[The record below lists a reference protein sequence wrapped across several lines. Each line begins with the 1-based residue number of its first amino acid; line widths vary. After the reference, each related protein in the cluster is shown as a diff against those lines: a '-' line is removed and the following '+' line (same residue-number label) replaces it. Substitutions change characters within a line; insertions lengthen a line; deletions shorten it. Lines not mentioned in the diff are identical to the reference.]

1 MAALQPQFLAPLKDL
16 LQQRFVPHLPPLLG
30 QGGREDL
37 PKKQISRAFSAFVLQ
52 QKFDLDVVTAA
63 KAVVDD
69 YEDHGIDAIYYHEA
83 DQTLYL
89 VQSKMKEDAQFQL
102 GEAQAFIEGVK
113 LLLNK
118 QFHRF
123 NQNVR
128 NLQADIETAL
138 DECESIQ
145 LLVAYTGN
153 GITIQAQNYLQPAI
167 QELIDEGE
175 EQIEPGYQEF
185 TATDVEQ
192 ALRSEHAVDT
202 VNERVAVYKFRVQEQ
217 PRKVVFGI
225 AKLTDLIA
233 LHTTH
238 DRKLYEKNIRYFIGA
253 GRRGVNKA
261 IKDTL
266 LHEPENFIY
275 LNNGITLVGNAV
287 KPKGNIRG
295 HTGSKHVAVDGLS
308 VVNGAQTIASAAQF
322 MRENPAADISQA
334 QVMVT
339 IINTGNDAFHKQ
351 VTKARNLQNPVD
363 LANFAALDDT
373 QERLRQEMK
382 MFGVEYL
389 YRPQQSAAAGIRSI
403 TIDTLA
409 KALACMQADVR
420 VPYQLKVE
428 PSKFTNQESAEYQA
442 IFSTD
447 LQGAVAI
454 NAVNCYLA
462 IQGLCTAAERSN
474 PSPEKLVY
482 RHFTYCITT
491 LVMAQFKDAIIA
503 PEITKQAEFE
513 GLISHAFD
521 ELRQQFFDSFTTLA
535 LGSVPHAYFKRLGD
549 TARLMQS
556 VWISHLNL
564 AENQAVIAKQERLQA
579 NDPHNQ
585 NLFSYL
591 AEQAQRQQ
599 RQTAQSANR
608 QVQQA

>member
-1 MAALQPQFLAPLKDL
+1 MAALQPQFLAPLKEL

-30 QGGREDL
+30 QGGQEDK

-52 QKFDLDVVTAA
+52 QKFDLDVVTAT

-69 YEDHGIDAIYYHEA
+69 YEDHGLDAIYYHEA

-89 VQSKMKEDAQFQL
+89 VQSKMKVDAQFTL
-102 GEAQAFIEGVK
+102 GEAQAFIEGIK

-118 QFHRF
+118 QFNRF
-123 NQNVR
+123 NQNVQ
-128 NLQADIETAL
+128 NLQAQIETAL
-138 DECESIQ
+138 DECEHIQ
-145 LLVAYTGN
+145 LLIAYTGS
-153 GITIQAQNYLQPAI
+153 GITMQAQNYLQPAI

-233 LHTTH
+233 LHTTY
-238 DRKLYEKNIRYFIGA
+238 DRKLYEKNIRYFIGS

-275 LNNGITLVGNAV
+275 LNNGITLDGNAV

-322 MRENPAADISQA
+322 MRENLDADISQA

-403 TIDTLA
+403 TIETLA

-420 VPYQLKVE
+420 VPYQLKAE
-428 PSKFTNQESAEYQA
+428 PSRFINQESVEYQA
-442 IFSTD
+442 IFNPD
-447 LQGAVAI
+447 LQGVMVI
-454 NAVNCYLA
+454 NAVNIYLA
-462 IQGLCTAAERSN
+462 IQALCTAAERSS

-491 LVMAQFKDAIIA
+491 LLMAQFKNTITAV
-503 PEITKQAEFE
+503 EITEQEAFE
-513 GLISHAFD
+513 RLISRAFD
-521 ELRQQFFDSFTTLA
+521 ELRQKFSDSFRTLVF
-535 LGSVPHAYFKRLGD
+535 GSAPHAYFKRLSD
-549 TARLMQS
+549 TARLMQT
-556 VWISHLNL
+556 VWVSHLNL
-564 AENQAVIAKQERLQA
+564 VENPAVIAKQRLQP
-579 NDPHNQ
+579 NDPYNR

-591 AEQAQRQQ
+591 AKQAQR
-599 RQTAQSANR
+599 RQEQNAQAANR

>member
-1 MAALQPQFLAPLKDL
+1 MAALQPQFLAPLKEL

-30 QGGREDL
+30 QDGQEDK

-52 QKFDLDVVTAA
+52 QKFDLDVVTAT

-69 YEDHGIDAIYYHEA
+69 CEDHGLDAIYYHEA

-89 VQSKMKEDAQFQL
+89 VQSKMKVDAQFTL
-102 GEAQAFIEGVK
+102 GEAQAFIEGIK

-118 QFHRF
+118 QFNRF
-123 NQNVR
+123 NQNVQ
-128 NLQADIETAL
+128 NLQAQIETAL
-138 DECESIQ
+138 DECEHIQ
-145 LLVAYTGN
+145 LLIAYTGS
-153 GITIQAQNYLQPAI
+153 GITMQAQNYLQPAI

-238 DRKLYEKNIRYFIGA
+238 DRKLYEKNIRYFIGS

-275 LNNGITLVGNAV
+275 LNNGITLDGNAV

-295 HTGSKHVAVDGLS
+295 HTGSKHIAVDGLS

-322 MRENPAADISQA
+322 MRENLDADISQA
-334 QVMVT
+334 QVMET

-403 TIDTLA
+403 TIETLA

-420 VPYQLKVE
+420 VPYQLKAE
-428 PSKFTNQESAEYQA
+428 PSRFINQESVEYQA
-442 IFSTD
+442 IFNPD
-447 LQGAVAI
+447 LQGVMAI
-454 NAVNCYLA
+454 NAVNIYLA
-462 IQGLCTAAERSN
+462 IQALCTAAERSS

-491 LVMAQFKDAIIA
+491 LLMAQFKNTITAV
-503 PEITKQAEFE
+503 EITEQEAFE
-513 GLISHAFD
+513 RLISRAFD
-521 ELRQQFFDSFTTLA
+521 ELRQKFSDSFRTLVF
-535 LGSVPHAYFKRLGD
+535 GSAPHAYFKRLSD
-549 TARLMQS
+549 TARLMQT
-556 VWISHLNL
+556 VWVSHLNL
-564 AENQAVIAKQERLQA
+564 AENPAVIAKQRLQP
-579 NDPHNQ
+579 NDPYNR

-591 AEQAQRQQ
+591 AKQAQR
-599 RQTAQSANR
+599 RQEQNAQAANR

>member
-1 MAALQPQFLAPLKDL
+1 MAALQPQFLAPLKEL

-30 QGGREDL
+30 QGGQEDK

-52 QKFDLDVVTAA
+52 QKFDLDVVTAT

-69 YEDHGIDAIYYHEA
+69 YEDHGLDAIYYHEA

-89 VQSKMKEDAQFQL
+89 VQSKMKVDAQFTL
-102 GEAQAFIEGVK
+102 GEAQAFIEGIK

-118 QFHRF
+118 QFNRF
-123 NQNVR
+123 NQNVQ
-128 NLQADIETAL
+128 NLQAQIETAL
-138 DECESIQ
+138 DECEHIQ
-145 LLVAYTGN
+145 LLIAYTGS
-153 GITIQAQNYLQPAI
+153 GITMQAQNYLQPAI

-175 EQIEPGYQEF
+175 EQIEPGYQGF

-238 DRKLYEKNIRYFIGA
+238 DRKLYEKNIRYFIGS

-275 LNNGITLVGNAV
+275 LNNGITLDGNAV

-295 HTGSKHVAVDGLS
+295 HTGSKHIAVDGLS

-322 MRENPAADISQA
+322 MRENLDVDISQA

-403 TIDTLA
+403 TIETLA

-420 VPYQLKVE
+420 VPYQLKAE
-428 PSKFTNQESAEYQA
+428 PSRFINQESVEYQA
-442 IFSTD
+442 IFNPD
-447 LQGAVAI
+447 LQGVMAI
-454 NAVNCYLA
+454 NAVNIYLA
-462 IQGLCTAAERSN
+462 IQALCTAAERSS

-491 LVMAQFKDAIIA
+491 LLMAQFKNTITAV
-503 PEITKQAEFE
+503 EITEQEAFE
-513 GLISHAFD
+513 RLISRAFD
-521 ELRQQFFDSFTTLA
+521 ELRQKFSDSFRTLVF
-535 LGSVPHAYFKRLGD
+535 GSAPHAYFKRLSD
-549 TARLMQS
+549 TARLMQT
-556 VWISHLNL
+556 VWVSHLNL
-564 AENQAVIAKQERLQA
+564 VENPAVIAKQRLQP
-579 NDPHNQ
+579 NDPYNR

-591 AEQAQRQQ
+591 AKQAQR
-599 RQTAQSANR
+599 RQEQNAQAANR

>member
-1 MAALQPQFLAPLKDL
+1 MAALQPQFLAPLKEL

-30 QGGREDL
+30 QGGQEDK

-52 QKFDLDVVTAA
+52 QKFDLDVVTAT

-69 YEDHGIDAIYYHEA
+69 YEDHGLDAIYYHEA

-89 VQSKMKEDAQFQL
+89 VQSKMKVDAQFTL
-102 GEAQAFIEGVK
+102 GEAQAFIEGIK

-118 QFHRF
+118 QFNRF
-123 NQNVR
+123 NQNVQ
-128 NLQADIETAL
+128 NLQAQIETAL
-138 DECESIQ
+138 DECEHIQ
-145 LLVAYTGN
+145 LLIAYTGS
-153 GITIQAQNYLQPAI
+153 GITMQAQNYLQPAI

-202 VNERVAVYKFRVQEQ
+202 VNERVAIYKFRVQEQ

-233 LHTTH
+233 LHTTY
-238 DRKLYEKNIRYFIGA
+238 DRKLYEKNIRYFIGS

-275 LNNGITLVGNAV
+275 LNNGITLDGNAV

-322 MRENPAADISQA
+322 MRENLDADISQA

-403 TIDTLA
+403 TIETLA

-420 VPYQLKVE
+420 VPYQLKAE
-428 PSKFTNQESAEYQA
+428 PSRFINQESVEYQA
-442 IFSTD
+442 IFNPD
-447 LQGAVAI
+447 LQGVMVI
-454 NAVNCYLA
+454 NAVNIYLA
-462 IQGLCTAAERSN
+462 IQALCTAAERSS

-491 LVMAQFKDAIIA
+491 LLMAQFKNTITAV
-503 PEITKQAEFE
+503 EITEQEAFE
-513 GLISHAFD
+513 RLISRAFD
-521 ELRQQFFDSFTTLA
+521 ELRQKFSDSFRTLA
-535 LGSVPHAYFKRLGD
+535 FGSAPHAYFKRLSD
-549 TARLMQS
+549 TARLMQT
-556 VWISHLNL
+556 VWVSHLNL
-564 AENQAVIAKQERLQA
+564 AENPAVIAKQRLQP
-579 NDPHNQ
+579 NDPYNR

-591 AEQAQRQQ
+591 AKQAQR
-599 RQTAQSANR
+599 RQEQNAQAANR

>member
-1 MAALQPQFLAPLKDL
+1 MAALQPQFLAPLKEL

-30 QGGREDL
+30 QDGQEDK

-52 QKFDLDVVTAA
+52 QKFDLDVVTAT

-69 YEDHGIDAIYYHEA
+69 YEDHGLDAIYYHEA

-89 VQSKMKEDAQFQL
+89 VQSKMKVDAQFTL
-102 GEAQAFIEGVK
+102 GEAQAFIEGIK

-118 QFHRF
+118 QFNRF
-123 NQNVR
+123 NQNVQ
-128 NLQADIETAL
+128 NLQAQIETAL
-138 DECESIQ
+138 DECEHIQ
-145 LLVAYTGN
+145 LLIAYTGS
-153 GITIQAQNYLQPAI
+153 GITMQAQNYLQPAI

-238 DRKLYEKNIRYFIGA
+238 DRKLYEKNIRYFIGS

-275 LNNGITLVGNAV
+275 LNNGITLDGNAV

-295 HTGSKHVAVDGLS
+295 HTGSKHIAVDGLS

-322 MRENPAADISQA
+322 MRENLDADISQA

-403 TIDTLA
+403 TIETLA

-420 VPYQLKVE
+420 VPYQLKAE
-428 PSKFTNQESAEYQA
+428 PSRFINQESVEYQA
-442 IFSTD
+442 IFNPD
-447 LQGAVAI
+447 LQGVMAI
-454 NAVNCYLA
+454 NAVNIYLA
-462 IQGLCTAAERSN
+462 IQALCTAAERSS

-491 LVMAQFKDAIIA
+491 LLMAQFKNTITAV
-503 PEITKQAEFE
+503 EITEQEAFE
-513 GLISHAFD
+513 RLISRAFD
-521 ELRQQFFDSFTTLA
+521 ELRQKFSDSFRTLVF
-535 LGSVPHAYFKRLGD
+535 GSAPHAYFKRLSD
-549 TARLMQS
+549 TARLMQT
-556 VWISHLNL
+556 VWVSHLNL
-564 AENQAVIAKQERLQA
+564 AENPAVIAKQRLQP
-579 NDPHNQ
+579 NDPYNR

-591 AEQAQRQQ
+591 AKQAQR
-599 RQTAQSANR
+599 RQEQNAQAANR

>member
-1 MAALQPQFLAPLKDL
+1 M
-16 LQQRFVPHLPPLLG
+16 PHLPPLLG
-30 QGGREDL
+30 QGGQEDK

-52 QKFDLDVVTAA
+52 QKFDLDVVTAT

-69 YEDHGIDAIYYHEA
+69 YEDHGLDAIYYHEA

-89 VQSKMKEDAQFQL
+89 VQSKMKVDAQFTL
-102 GEAQAFIEGVK
+102 GEAQAFIEGIK

-118 QFHRF
+118 QFNRF
-123 NQNVR
+123 NQNVQ
-128 NLQADIETAL
+128 NLQAQIETAL
-138 DECESIQ
+138 DECEHIQ
-145 LLVAYTGN
+145 LLIAYTGS
-153 GITIQAQNYLQPAI
+153 GITMQAQNYLQPAI

-202 VNERVAVYKFRVQEQ
+202 VNERVAIYKFRVQEQ

-233 LHTTH
+233 LHTTY
-238 DRKLYEKNIRYFIGA
+238 DRKLYEKNIRYFIGS

-275 LNNGITLVGNAV
+275 LNNGITLDGNAV

-322 MRENPAADISQA
+322 MRENLDADISQA

-403 TIDTLA
+403 TIETLA

-420 VPYQLKVE
+420 VPYQLKAE
-428 PSKFTNQESAEYQA
+428 PSRFINQESVEYQA
-442 IFSTD
+442 IFNPD
-447 LQGAVAI
+447 LQGVMVI
-454 NAVNCYLA
+454 NAVNIYLA
-462 IQGLCTAAERSN
+462 IQALCTAAERSS

-491 LVMAQFKDAIIA
+491 LLMAQFKNTITAV
-503 PEITKQAEFE
+503 EITEQEAFE
-513 GLISHAFD
+513 RLISRAFD
-521 ELRQQFFDSFTTLA
+521 ELRQKFSDSFRTLA
-535 LGSVPHAYFKRLGD
+535 FGSAPHAYFKRLSD
-549 TARLMQS
+549 TARLMQT
-556 VWISHLNL
+556 VWVSHLNL
-564 AENQAVIAKQERLQA
+564 AENPAVIAKQRLQP
-579 NDPHNQ
+579 NDPYNR

-591 AEQAQRQQ
+591 AKQAQR
-599 RQTAQSANR
+599 RQEQNAQAANR

>member
-1 MAALQPQFLAPLKDL
+1 MAALQPQFLAPLKEL
-16 LQQRFVPHLPPLLG
+16 LQQRFVPQLPPLLG
-30 QGGREDL
+30 QGGQEDK

-52 QKFDLDVVTAA
+52 QKFDLDVVTAT

-69 YEDHGIDAIYYHEA
+69 YEDHGLDAIYYHEA

-89 VQSKMKEDAQFQL
+89 VQSKMKVDAQFTL
-102 GEAQAFIEGVK
+102 GEAQAFIEGIK

-118 QFHRF
+118 QFNRF
-123 NQNVR
+123 NQNVQ
-128 NLQADIETAL
+128 NLQAQIETAL
-138 DECESIQ
+138 DECEHIQ
-145 LLVAYTGN
+145 LLIAYTGS
-153 GITIQAQNYLQPAI
+153 GITMQAQNYLQPAI

-202 VNERVAVYKFRVQEQ
+202 VNERVAIYKFRVQEQ

-233 LHTTH
+233 LHTTY
-238 DRKLYEKNIRYFIGA
+238 DRKLYEKNIRYFIGS

-275 LNNGITLVGNAV
+275 LNNGITLDGNAV

-322 MRENPAADISQA
+322 MRENLDADISQA

-403 TIDTLA
+403 TIETLA

-420 VPYQLKVE
+420 VPYQLKAE
-428 PSKFTNQESAEYQA
+428 PSRFINQESVEYQA
-442 IFSTD
+442 IFNPD
-447 LQGAVAI
+447 LQGVMVI
-454 NAVNCYLA
+454 NAVNIYLA
-462 IQGLCTAAERSN
+462 IQALCTAAERSS

-491 LVMAQFKDAIIA
+491 LLMAQFKNTITAV
-503 PEITKQAEFE
+503 EITEQEAFE
-513 GLISHAFD
+513 RLISRAFD
-521 ELRQQFFDSFTTLA
+521 ELRQKFSDSFRTLA
-535 LGSVPHAYFKRLGD
+535 FGSAPHAYFKRLSD
-549 TARLMQS
+549 TARLMQT
-556 VWISHLNL
+556 VWVSHLNL
-564 AENQAVIAKQERLQA
+564 AENPAVIAKQRLQP
-579 NDPHNQ
+579 NDPYNR

-591 AEQAQRQQ
+591 AKQAQR
-599 RQTAQSANR
+599 RQEQNAQAANR

>member
-1 MAALQPQFLAPLKDL
+1 MAALQPQFLAPLKEL

-30 QGGREDL
+30 QGGQEDK

-52 QKFDLDVVTAA
+52 QKFDLDVVTAT

-69 YEDHGIDAIYYHEA
+69 YEDHGLDAIYYHEA

-89 VQSKMKEDAQFQL
+89 VQSKMKVDAQFTL
-102 GEAQAFIEGVK
+102 GEAQAFIEGIK

-118 QFHRF
+118 QFNRF
-123 NQNVR
+123 NQNVQ
-128 NLQADIETAL
+128 NLQAQIETAL
-138 DECESIQ
+138 DECEHIQ
-145 LLVAYTGN
+145 LLIAYTGS
-153 GITIQAQNYLQPAI
+153 GITMQAQNYLQPAI

-202 VNERVAVYKFRVQEQ
+202 VNERVAIYKFRVQEQ

-233 LHTTH
+233 LHTTY
-238 DRKLYEKNIRYFIGA
+238 DRKLYEKNIRYFIGS

-275 LNNGITLVGNAV
+275 LNNGITLDGNAV
-287 KPKGNIRG
+287 KAKGNIRG

-322 MRENPAADISQA
+322 MRENLDADISQA

-403 TIDTLA
+403 TIETLA

-420 VPYQLKVE
+420 VPYQLKAE
-428 PSKFTNQESAEYQA
+428 PSRFINQESVEYQA
-442 IFSTD
+442 IFNPD
-447 LQGAVAI
+447 LQGVMVI
-454 NAVNCYLA
+454 NAVNIYLA
-462 IQGLCTAAERSN
+462 IQALCTAAERSS

-491 LVMAQFKDAIIA
+491 LLMAQFKNTITAV
-503 PEITKQAEFE
+503 EITEQEAFE
-513 GLISHAFD
+513 RLISRAFD
-521 ELRQQFFDSFTTLA
+521 ELRQKFSDSFRTLA
-535 LGSVPHAYFKRLGD
+535 FGSAPHAYFKRLSD
-549 TARLMQS
+549 TARLMQT
-556 VWISHLNL
+556 VWVSHLNL
-564 AENQAVIAKQERLQA
+564 AENPAVIAKQRLQP
-579 NDPHNQ
+579 NDPYNR

-591 AEQAQRQQ
+591 AKQAQR
-599 RQTAQSANR
+599 RQEQNAQAANR

>member
-1 MAALQPQFLAPLKDL
+1 MAALQPQFLAPLKEL
-16 LQQRFVPHLPPLLG
+16 LQQRFVPDLPPLLG
-30 QGGREDL
+30 QGGQEDK

-52 QKFDLDVVTAA
+52 QKFDLDVVTAT

-69 YEDHGIDAIYYHEA
+69 YEDHGLDAIYYHEA

-89 VQSKMKEDAQFQL
+89 VQSKMKVDAQFTL
-102 GEAQAFIEGVK
+102 GEAQAFIEGIK

-118 QFHRF
+118 QFNRF
-123 NQNVR
+123 NQNVQ
-128 NLQADIETAL
+128 NLQAQIETAL
-138 DECESIQ
+138 DECEHIQ
-145 LLVAYTGN
+145 LLIAYTGS
-153 GITIQAQNYLQPAI
+153 GITMQAQNYLQPAI

-238 DRKLYEKNIRYFIGA
+238 DRKLYEKNIRYFIGS

-275 LNNGITLVGNAV
+275 LNNGITLDGNAV

-295 HTGSKHVAVDGLS
+295 HTGSKHIAVDGLS

-322 MRENPAADISQA
+322 MRENLDADISQA

-403 TIDTLA
+403 TIETLA

-420 VPYQLKVE
+420 VPYQLKAE
-428 PSKFTNQESAEYQA
+428 PSRFINQESVEYQA
-442 IFSTD
+442 IFNPD
-447 LQGAVAI
+447 LQGVMAI
-454 NAVNCYLA
+454 NAVNIYLA
-462 IQGLCTAAERSN
+462 IQALCTAAERSS

-491 LVMAQFKDAIIA
+491 LLMAQFKNTITAV
-503 PEITKQAEFE
+503 EITEQEAFE
-513 GLISHAFD
+513 RLISRAFD
-521 ELRQQFFDSFTTLA
+521 ELRQKFSDSFRTLVF
-535 LGSVPHAYFKRLGD
+535 GSAPHAYFKRLSD
-549 TARLMQS
+549 TARLMQT
-556 VWISHLNL
+556 VWVSHLNL
-564 AENQAVIAKQERLQA
+564 VENPAVIAKQRLQP
-579 NDPHNQ
+579 NDPYNR

-591 AEQAQRQQ
+591 AKQAQR
-599 RQTAQSANR
+599 RQEQNAQAANR

>member
-1 MAALQPQFLAPLKDL
+1 MAALQPQFLAPLKEL

-30 QGGREDL
+30 QDGQEDK

-52 QKFDLDVVTAA
+52 QKFDLDVVTAT

-69 YEDHGIDAIYYHEA
+69 YEDHGLDAIYYHEA

-89 VQSKMKEDAQFQL
+89 VQSKMKVDAQFTL
-102 GEAQAFIEGVK
+102 GEAEAFIEGIK

-118 QFHRF
+118 QFNRF
-123 NQNVR
+123 NQNVQ
-128 NLQADIETAL
+128 NLQAQIETAL
-138 DECESIQ
+138 DECEHIQ
-145 LLVAYTGN
+145 LLIAYTGS
-153 GITIQAQNYLQPAI
+153 GITMQAQNYLQPAI

-238 DRKLYEKNIRYFIGA
+238 DRKLYEKNIRYFIGS

-275 LNNGITLVGNAV
+275 LNNGITLDGNAV

-295 HTGSKHVAVDGLS
+295 HTGSKHIAVDGLS

-322 MRENPAADISQA
+322 MRENLDADISQA
-334 QVMVT
+334 QVMET

-403 TIDTLA
+403 TIETLA

-420 VPYQLKVE
+420 VPYQLKAE
-428 PSKFTNQESAEYQA
+428 PSRFINQESVEYQA
-442 IFSTD
+442 IFNPD
-447 LQGAVAI
+447 LQGVMAI
-454 NAVNCYLA
+454 NAVNIYLA
-462 IQGLCTAAERSN
+462 IQALCTAAERSS

-491 LVMAQFKDAIIA
+491 LLMAQFKNTITAV
-503 PEITKQAEFE
+503 EITEQEAFE
-513 GLISHAFD
+513 RLISRAFD
-521 ELRQQFFDSFTTLA
+521 ELRQKFSDSFRTLVF
-535 LGSVPHAYFKRLGD
+535 GSAPHAYFKRLSD
-549 TARLMQS
+549 TARLMQT
-556 VWISHLNL
+556 VWVSHLNL
-564 AENQAVIAKQERLQA
+564 AENPAVIAKQRLQP
-579 NDPHNQ
+579 NDPYNR

-591 AEQAQRQQ
+591 AKQAQR
-599 RQTAQSANR
+599 RQEQNAQAANR

>member
-1 MAALQPQFLAPLKDL
+1 MAALQQQFLAPLKDL
-16 LQQRFVPHLPPLLG
+16 LQKRFVPHLPALLG
-30 QGGREDL
+30 QGGREDK
-37 PKKQISRAFSAFVLQ
+37 PKKQIARAFSAFVLQ

-69 YEDHGIDAIYYHEA
+69 YEDHGIDAIYYHES

-102 GEAQAFIEGVK
+102 GEAQAFVDGVK

-118 QFHRF
+118 QFQRF
-123 NQNVR
+123 NQNVQ
-128 NLQADIETAL
+128 NLQSEIETAL
-138 DECESIQ
+138 DECEHIQ

-153 GITIQAQNYLQPAI
+153 GITIQAQNFLQPAI
-167 QELIDEGE
+167 QALIDEGE
-175 EQIEPGYQEF
+175 EQIVPDYQEY
-185 TATDVEQ
+185 TSVEVEQ
-192 ALRSEHAVDT
+192 ALCSEYAVDA
-202 VNERVAVYKFRVQEQ
+202 VNERVAVYKFRVQDQ

-225 AKLTDLIA
+225 AKLTDLIT

-253 GRRGVNKA
+253 GKRGVNKA

-275 LNNGITLVGNAV
+275 LNNGITLVGNSV
-287 KPKGNIRG
+287 KVKSNNRSGAKNIDVR
-295 HTGSKHVAVDGLS
+295 GLS

-322 MRENPAADISQA
+322 MSANSEADISQA
-334 QVMVT
+334 KVMIT

-373 QERLRQEMK
+373 QERLRQEMNI
-382 MFGVEYL
+382 FGVEYL

-403 TIDTLA
+403 SIEVLA

-420 VPYQLKVE
+420 VPYQLKAE
-428 PSKFTNQESAEYQA
+428 PGKFTNQESAEYQA

-462 IQGLCTAAERSN
+462 IQSLCTAAERSN

-491 LVMAQFKDAIIA
+491 LLMAQFKGIVTA
-503 PEITKQAEFE
+503 PEITEKDVFE
-513 GLISHAFD
+513 GLISRAFD
-521 ELRQQFFDSFTTLA
+521 ELRQRFFDSFTTLA
-535 LGSVPHAYFKRLGD
+535 LGSVPHAYFKRLSD
-549 TARLMQS
+549 TARLMQT
-556 VWISHLNL
+556 VWINHLDL
-564 AENQAVIAKQERLQA
+564 VETPAVVAKQERLQA
-579 NDPHNQ
+579 NDPNNQ

-591 AEQAQRQQ
+591 ADQAQRQQ
-599 RQTAQSANR
+599 KQADQAVGR
-608 QVQQA
+608 QVQPA

>member
-1 MAALQPQFLAPLKDL
+1 MAALQPQFLAPLKEL

-30 QGGREDL
+30 QGGQEDK

-52 QKFDLDVVTAA
+52 QKFDLDVVTAT

-69 YEDHGIDAIYYHEA
+69 YEDHGLDAIYYHEA

-89 VQSKMKEDAQFQL
+89 VQSKMKVDAQFTL
-102 GEAQAFIEGVK
+102 GEAQAFIEGIK

-118 QFHRF
+118 QFNRF
-123 NQNVR
+123 NQNVQ
-128 NLQADIETAL
+128 NLQAQIETAL
-138 DECESIQ
+138 DECEHIQ
-145 LLVAYTGN
+145 LLIAYTGS
-153 GITIQAQNYLQPAI
+153 GITMQAQNYLQPAI

-238 DRKLYEKNIRYFIGA
+238 DRKLYEKNIRYFIGS

-275 LNNGITLVGNAV
+275 LNNGITLDGNAV

-295 HTGSKHVAVDGLS
+295 HTGSKHIAVDGLS

-322 MRENPAADISQA
+322 MRENLDADISQA

-403 TIDTLA
+403 TIETLA
-409 KALACMQADVR
+409 TALACMQADVR
-420 VPYQLKVE
+420 VPYQLKAE
-428 PSKFTNQESAEYQA
+428 PSRFINQESVEYQA
-442 IFSTD
+442 IFNPD
-447 LQGAVAI
+447 LQGVMAI
-454 NAVNCYLA
+454 NAVNIYLA
-462 IQGLCTAAERSN
+462 IQALCTAAERSS

-491 LVMAQFKDAIIA
+491 LLMAQFKNTITAV
-503 PEITKQAEFE
+503 EITEQEAFE
-513 GLISHAFD
+513 RLISRAFD
-521 ELRQQFFDSFTTLA
+521 ELRQKFSDSFRTLVF
-535 LGSVPHAYFKRLGD
+535 GSAPHAYFKRLSD
-549 TARLMQS
+549 TARLMQT
-556 VWISHLNL
+556 VWVSHLNL
-564 AENQAVIAKQERLQA
+564 VENPAVIAKQRLQP
-579 NDPHNQ
+579 NDPYNR

-591 AEQAQRQQ
+591 AKQAQR
-599 RQTAQSANR
+599 RQEQNAQAANR

>member
-1 MAALQPQFLAPLKDL
+1 MAALHPQFFGPLRDL

-30 QGGREDL
+30 QGGREDK

-63 KAVVDD
+63 NAVVDD
-69 YEDHGIDAIYYHEA
+69 YEDHGIDAIYYHEV

-118 QFHRF
+118 QFQRF
-123 NQNVR
+123 NQNVQ
-128 NLQADIETAL
+128 NLQVDIETAL

-275 LNNGITLVGNAV
+275 LNNGITLVGNTV
-287 KPKGNIRG
+287 KVKSNNRSGAKNIDVR
-295 HTGSKHVAVDGLS
+295 GLS

-322 MRENPAADISQA
+322 MSENPDADISQA

-389 YRPQQSAAAGIRSI
+389 YRPQQTAAAGIRSI

-420 VPYQLKVE
+420 VPYQLKAE
-428 PSKFTNQESAEYQA
+428 PGKFTNQETDEYQA
-442 IFSTD
+442 IFSSG

-462 IQGLCTAAERSN
+462 IQGLCTAAERGH

-491 LVMAQFKDAIIA
+491 LVMAQFKDAITA
-503 PEITKQAEFE
+503 PEISEQAIFE
-513 GLISHAFD
+513 GLISRTFD

-564 AENQAVIAKQERLQA
+564 AENQVVIAKQERLQA

-591 AEQAQRQQ
+591 AEQTHRQQ
-599 RQTAQSANR
+599 GQNAQASNR
-608 QVQQA
+608 QAQPA

>member
-1 MAALQPQFLAPLKDL
+1 MAALQPQFLAPLKEL

-30 QGGREDL
+30 QGGQEDK

-52 QKFDLDVVTAA
+52 QKFDLDVVTAT

-69 YEDHGIDAIYYHEA
+69 YEDHGLDAIYYHEA

-89 VQSKMKEDAQFQL
+89 VQSKMKVDAQFTL
-102 GEAQAFIEGVK
+102 GEAQAFIEGIK

-118 QFHRF
+118 QFNRF
-123 NQNVR
+123 NQNVQ
-128 NLQADIETAL
+128 NLQAQIETAL
-138 DECESIQ
+138 DECEHIQ
-145 LLVAYTGN
+145 LLIAYTGS
-153 GITIQAQNYLQPAI
+153 GITMQAQNYLQPAI

-202 VNERVAVYKFRVQEQ
+202 VNERVAIYKFRVQEQ

-233 LHTTH
+233 LHTTY
-238 DRKLYEKNIRYFIGA
+238 DRKLYEKNIRYFIGS

-275 LNNGITLVGNAV
+275 LNNGITLDGNAV

-322 MRENPAADISQA
+322 MRENLDADISQA

-403 TIDTLA
+403 TIETLA

-420 VPYQLKVE
+420 VPYQLKAE
-428 PSKFTNQESAEYQA
+428 PSRFINQESVEYQA
-442 IFSTD
+442 IFNPD
-447 LQGAVAI
+447 LQGVMVI
-454 NAVNCYLA
+454 NAVNIYLA
-462 IQGLCTAAERSN
+462 IQALCTQERSS

-491 LVMAQFKDAIIA
+491 LLMAQFKNTITAV
-503 PEITKQAEFE
+503 EITEQEAFE
-513 GLISHAFD
+513 RLISRAFD
-521 ELRQQFFDSFTTLA
+521 ELRQKFSDSFRTLA
-535 LGSVPHAYFKRLGD
+535 FGSAPHAYFKRLSD
-549 TARLMQS
+549 TARLMQT
-556 VWISHLNL
+556 VWVSHLNL
-564 AENQAVIAKQERLQA
+564 AENPAVIAKQRLQP
-579 NDPHNQ
+579 NDPYNR

-591 AEQAQRQQ
+591 AKQAQR
-599 RQTAQSANR
+599 RQEQNAQAANR

>member
-1 MAALQPQFLAPLKDL
+1 MAALQPQFLAPLKEL
-16 LQQRFVPHLPPLLG
+16 LQQRFVQHLPPLLG
-30 QGGREDL
+30 QGGREDK

-83 DQTLYL
+83 NQTLYL
-89 VQSKMKEDAQFQL
+89 VQSKMKENAQFQL
-102 GEAQAFIEGVK
+102 GEAQAFIEGVN

-118 QFHRF
+118 QFQRF
-123 NQNVR
+123 NQNVQ
-128 NLQADIETAL
+128 NLQVDIETAL
-138 DECESIQ
+138 DECEHIQ

-153 GITIQAQNYLQPAI
+153 GITIQAQNFLQPAL
-167 QELIDEGE
+167 QALIDEGE
-175 EQIEPGYQEF
+175 EQIEPEYQEY
-185 TATDVEQ
+185 TAAEVEQ
-192 ALRSEHAVDT
+192 ALRDEHAVDA

-225 AKLTDLIA
+225 AKLTDLIT

-275 LNNGITLVGNAV
+275 LNNGITLVGNTV
-287 KPKGNIRG
+287 KVKSNNRSGAKNIDVR
-295 HTGSKHVAVDGLS
+295 GLS

-322 MRENPAADISQA
+322 MRENPDADISQA
-334 QVMVT
+334 KVMVT

-389 YRPQQSAAAGIRSI
+389 YRPQQTAAAGIRSI
-403 TIDTLA
+403 NIETLA

-420 VPYQLKVE
+420 MPYQLKVE
-428 PSKFTNQESAEYQA
+428 PSKFTNQESTEYQA
-442 IFSTD
+442 IFSSD

-462 IQGLCTAAERSN
+462 IQGLCTAAELGH

-491 LVMAQFKDAIIA
+491 LVMAQFKGAITA
-503 PEITKQAEFE
+503 PEISEQSVFE
-513 GLISHAFD
+513 GLISRTFD
-521 ELRQQFFDSFTTLA
+521 ELRQRFFDSFTTLA

-564 AENQAVIAKQERLQA
+564 AENQAVIEKQERLQA

-599 RQTAQSANR
+599 RQTAQTANR

>member
-1 MAALQPQFLAPLKDL
+1 M
-16 LQQRFVPHLPPLLG
+16 
-30 QGGREDL
+30 
-37 PKKQISRAFSAFVLQ
+37 
-52 QKFDLDVVTAA
+52 TAT

-69 YEDHGIDAIYYHEA
+69 YEDHGLDAIYYHEA

-89 VQSKMKEDAQFQL
+89 VQSKMKVDAQFTL
-102 GEAQAFIEGVK
+102 GEAQAFIEGIK

-118 QFHRF
+118 QFNRF
-123 NQNVR
+123 NQNVQ
-128 NLQADIETAL
+128 NLQAQIETAL
-138 DECESIQ
+138 DECEHIQ
-145 LLVAYTGN
+145 LLIAYTGS
-153 GITIQAQNYLQPAI
+153 GITMQAQNYLQPAI

-202 VNERVAVYKFRVQEQ
+202 VNERVAIYKFRVQEQ

-233 LHTTH
+233 LHTTY
-238 DRKLYEKNIRYFIGA
+238 DRKLYEKNIRYFIGS

-275 LNNGITLVGNAV
+275 LNNGITLDGNAV

-322 MRENPAADISQA
+322 MRENLDADISQA

-403 TIDTLA
+403 TIETLA

-420 VPYQLKVE
+420 VPYQLKAE
-428 PSKFTNQESAEYQA
+428 PSRFINQESVEYQA
-442 IFSTD
+442 IFNPD
-447 LQGAVAI
+447 LQGVMVI
-454 NAVNCYLA
+454 NAVNIYLA
-462 IQGLCTAAERSN
+462 IQALCTAAERSS

-491 LVMAQFKDAIIA
+491 LLMAQFKNTITAV
-503 PEITKQAEFE
+503 EITEQEAFE
-513 GLISHAFD
+513 RLISRAFD
-521 ELRQQFFDSFTTLA
+521 ELRQKFSDSFRTLA
-535 LGSVPHAYFKRLGD
+535 FGSAPHAYFKRLSD
-549 TARLMQS
+549 TARLMQT
-556 VWISHLNL
+556 VWVSHLNL
-564 AENQAVIAKQERLQA
+564 AENPAVIAKQRLQP
-579 NDPHNQ
+579 NDPYNR

-591 AEQAQRQQ
+591 AKQAQR
-599 RQTAQSANR
+599 RQEQNAQAANR

>member
-1 MAALQPQFLAPLKDL
+1 MAALQPQFLAPLKEL

-30 QGGREDL
+30 QDGQEDK

-52 QKFDLDVVTAA
+52 QKFDLDVVTAT

-69 YEDHGIDAIYYHEA
+69 CEDHGLDAIYYHEA

-89 VQSKMKEDAQFQL
+89 VQSKMKVDAQFTL
-102 GEAQAFIEGVK
+102 GEAQAFIEGIK

-118 QFHRF
+118 QFNRF
-123 NQNVR
+123 NQNVQ
-128 NLQADIETAL
+128 NLQAQIETAL
-138 DECESIQ
+138 DECEHIQ
-145 LLVAYTGN
+145 LLIAYTGS
-153 GITIQAQNYLQPAI
+153 GITMQAQNYLQPAI

-238 DRKLYEKNIRYFIGA
+238 DRKLYEKNIRYFIGS

-275 LNNGITLVGNAV
+275 LNNGITLDSNAV

-295 HTGSKHVAVDGLS
+295 HTGSKHIAVDGLS

-322 MRENPAADISQA
+322 MRENLDADISQA
-334 QVMVT
+334 QVMET

-403 TIDTLA
+403 TIETLA

-420 VPYQLKVE
+420 VPYQLKAE
-428 PSKFTNQESAEYQA
+428 PSRFINQESVEYQA
-442 IFSTD
+442 IFNPD
-447 LQGAVAI
+447 LQGVMAI
-454 NAVNCYLA
+454 NAVNIYLA
-462 IQGLCTAAERSN
+462 IQALCTAAERSS

-491 LVMAQFKDAIIA
+491 LLMAQFKNTITAV
-503 PEITKQAEFE
+503 EITEQEAFE
-513 GLISHAFD
+513 RLISRAFD
-521 ELRQQFFDSFTTLA
+521 ELRQKFSDSFRTLVF
-535 LGSVPHAYFKRLGD
+535 GSAPHAYFKRLSD
-549 TARLMQS
+549 TARLMQT
-556 VWISHLNL
+556 VWVSHLNL
-564 AENQAVIAKQERLQA
+564 AENPAVIAKQRLQP
-579 NDPHNQ
+579 NDPYNR

-591 AEQAQRQQ
+591 AKQAQR
-599 RQTAQSANR
+599 RQEQNAQAANR

>member
-1 MAALQPQFLAPLKDL
+1 MAALQPQFLAPLKEL

-30 QGGREDL
+30 QGGQEDK

-52 QKFDLDVVTAA
+52 QKFDLDVVTAT

-69 YEDHGIDAIYYHEA
+69 YEDHGLDAIYYHEA

-89 VQSKMKEDAQFQL
+89 VQSKMKVDAQFTL
-102 GEAQAFIEGVK
+102 GEAQAFIEGIK

-118 QFHRF
+118 QFNRF
-123 NQNVR
+123 NQNVQ
-128 NLQADIETAL
+128 NLQAQIETAL
-138 DECESIQ
+138 DECEHIQ
-145 LLVAYTGN
+145 LLIAYTGS
-153 GITIQAQNYLQPAI
+153 GITMQAQNYLQPAI

-202 VNERVAVYKFRVQEQ
+202 VNERVAIYKFRVQEQ

-233 LHTTH
+233 LHTTY
-238 DRKLYEKNIRYFIGA
+238 DRKLYEKNIRYFIGS

-275 LNNGITLVGNAV
+275 LNNGITLDGNAV

-322 MRENPAADISQA
+322 MRENLDADISQA

-339 IINTGNDAFHKQ
+339 II
-351 VTKARNLQNPVD
+351 
-363 LANFAALDDT
+363 
-373 QERLRQEMK
+373 
-382 MFGVEYL
+382 
-389 YRPQQSAAAGIRSI
+389 
-403 TIDTLA
+403 
-409 KALACMQADVR
+409 
-420 VPYQLKVE
+420 
-428 PSKFTNQESAEYQA
+428 
-442 IFSTD
+442 
-447 LQGAVAI
+447 
-454 NAVNCYLA
+454 
-462 IQGLCTAAERSN
+462 
-474 PSPEKLVY
+474 
-482 RHFTYCITT
+482 HFTYCITT
-491 LVMAQFKDAIIA
+491 LLMAQFKNTITAV
-503 PEITKQAEFE
+503 EITEQEAFE
-513 GLISHAFD
+513 RLISRAFD
-521 ELRQQFFDSFTTLA
+521 ELRQKFSDSFRTLA
-535 LGSVPHAYFKRLGD
+535 FGSAPHAYFKRLSD
-549 TARLMQS
+549 TARLMQT
-556 VWISHLNL
+556 VWVSHLNL
-564 AENQAVIAKQERLQA
+564 AENPAVIAKQRLQP
-579 NDPHNQ
+579 NDPYNR

-591 AEQAQRQQ
+591 AKQAQR
-599 RQTAQSANR
+599 RQEQNAQAANR

>member
-1 MAALQPQFLAPLKDL
+1 MAALQPQFLGPLRDL

-30 QGGREDL
+30 QGGREDK

-113 LLLNK
+113 LILNK
-118 QFHRF
+118 QFQRF
-123 NQNVR
+123 NRNFQ
-128 NLQADIETAL
+128 NLQANIEIAL
-138 DECESIQ
+138 DECDSIQ

-153 GITIQAQNYLQPAI
+153 GITIQAQNYLQPALR
-167 QELIDEGE
+167 ELIAEGE
-175 EQIEPGYQEF
+175 EQIAPDYQEY
-185 TATDVEQ
+185 TAAEVEQ
-192 ALRSEHAVDT
+192 ALRGEHAVDA

-233 LHTTH
+233 LHSTY

-275 LNNGITLVGNAV
+275 LNNGITLVGNTV
-287 KPKGNIRG
+287 KVKSNNRSGAKNIDVR
-295 HTGSKHVAVDGLS
+295 GLS

-322 MRENPAADISQA
+322 VRENPKADISQA

-339 IINTGNDAFHKQ
+339 IISTGDDAFHKQ

-389 YRPQQSAAAGIRSI
+389 YRPQQTAAVGIRSI

-420 VPYQLKVE
+420 VPYLLKAE
-428 PSKFTNQESAEYQA
+428 PAKFTNQESPEYQA
-442 IFSTD
+442 IFTPN

-454 NAVNCYLA
+454 NAVDCYLA
-462 IQGLCTAAERSN
+462 VQALCTAAECSS

-482 RHFTYCITT
+482 RHFTYCIST
-491 LVMAQFKDAIIA
+491 LLMAQFKNVISA
-503 PEITKQAEFE
+503 PVITGQAAFRA
-513 GLISHAFD
+513 LISQVFD
-521 ELRQQFFDSFTTLA
+521 ELRQQFFESFVALA
-535 LGSVPHAYFKRLGD
+535 SVSAPHAYFKRLGD
-549 TARLMQS
+549 TVQLMKI
-556 VWISHLNL
+556 VWIEQLNL
-564 AENQAVIAKQERLQA
+564 AQDPVVIAKQQRL
-579 NDPHNQ
+579 DFKDLHNQ
-585 NLFSYL
+585 HLFSYL
-591 AEQAQRQQ
+591 ASQAQRRQEQKVLPANQQ
-599 RQTAQSANR
+599 AQTA
-608 QVQQA
+608 

>member
-1 MAALQPQFLAPLKDL
+1 MAALQPQFLAPLKEL

-30 QGGREDL
+30 QDGQEDK

-52 QKFDLDVVTAA
+52 QKFDLDVVTAT

-69 YEDHGIDAIYYHEA
+69 YEDHGLDAIYYHEA

-89 VQSKMKEDAQFQL
+89 VQSKMKVDAQFTL
-102 GEAQAFIEGVK
+102 GEAQAFIEGIK

-118 QFHRF
+118 QFNRF
-123 NQNVR
+123 NQNVQ
-128 NLQADIETAL
+128 NLQAQIETAL
-138 DECESIQ
+138 DECEHIQ
-145 LLVAYTGN
+145 LLIAYTGS
-153 GITIQAQNYLQPAI
+153 GITMQAQNYLQPAI

-238 DRKLYEKNIRYFIGA
+238 DRKLYEKNIRYFIGS

-275 LNNGITLVGNAV
+275 LNNGIALDGNAV

-295 HTGSKHVAVDGLS
+295 HTGSKHIAVDGLS

-322 MRENPAADISQA
+322 MRENLDADISQA

-403 TIDTLA
+403 TIETLA

-420 VPYQLKVE
+420 VPYQLKAE
-428 PSKFTNQESAEYQA
+428 PSRFINQESVEYQA
-442 IFSTD
+442 IFNPD
-447 LQGAVAI
+447 LQGVMAI
-454 NAVNCYLA
+454 NAVNIYLA
-462 IQGLCTAAERSN
+462 IQALCTAAERSS

-491 LVMAQFKDAIIA
+491 LLMAQFKNTITAV
-503 PEITKQAEFE
+503 EITEQEAFE
-513 GLISHAFD
+513 RLISRAFD
-521 ELRQQFFDSFTTLA
+521 ELRQKFSDSFRTLVF
-535 LGSVPHAYFKRLGD
+535 GSAPHAYFKRLSD
-549 TARLMQS
+549 TARLMQT
-556 VWISHLNL
+556 VWVSHLNL
-564 AENQAVIAKQERLQA
+564 AENPAVIAKQRLQP
-579 NDPHNQ
+579 NDPYNR

-591 AEQAQRQQ
+591 AKQAQR
-599 RQTAQSANR
+599 RQEQNAQAANR

>member
-1 MAALQPQFLAPLKDL
+1 MAALQPQFLAPLKEL

-30 QGGREDL
+30 QDGQEDK

-52 QKFDLDVVTAA
+52 QKFDLDVVTAT

-69 YEDHGIDAIYYHEA
+69 YEDHGLDAIYYHEA

-89 VQSKMKEDAQFQL
+89 VQSKMKVDAQFTL
-102 GEAQAFIEGVK
+102 GEAQAFIEGIK

-118 QFHRF
+118 QFNRF
-123 NQNVR
+123 NQNVQ
-128 NLQADIETAL
+128 NLQAQIETAL
-138 DECESIQ
+138 DECEHIQ
-145 LLVAYTGN
+145 LLIAYTGS
-153 GITIQAQNYLQPAI
+153 GITMQAQNYLQPAI

-192 ALRSEHAVDT
+192 ALRSEHEVDT

-217 PRKVVFGI
+217 PQKVVFGI

-238 DRKLYEKNIRYFIGA
+238 DRKLYEKNIRYFIGS

-275 LNNGITLVGNAV
+275 LNNGITLDGNAV

-295 HTGSKHVAVDGLS
+295 HTGSKHIAVDGLS

-322 MRENPAADISQA
+322 MRENLDADISQA

-363 LANFAALDDT
+363 LANFAALNDT

-403 TIDTLA
+403 TIETLA

-420 VPYQLKVE
+420 VPYQLKAE
-428 PSKFTNQESAEYQA
+428 PSRFINQESVEYQA
-442 IFSTD
+442 IFNPD
-447 LQGAVAI
+447 LQGVMAI
-454 NAVNCYLA
+454 NAVNIYLA
-462 IQGLCTAAERSN
+462 IQALCTAAERSS

-491 LVMAQFKDAIIA
+491 LLMAQFKNTITAV
-503 PEITKQAEFE
+503 EITEQEAFE
-513 GLISHAFD
+513 RLISRAFD
-521 ELRQQFFDSFTTLA
+521 ELRQKFSDSFRTLVF
-535 LGSVPHAYFKRLGD
+535 GSAPHAYFKRLSD
-549 TARLMQS
+549 TARLMQT
-556 VWISHLNL
+556 VWVSHLNL
-564 AENQAVIAKQERLQA
+564 AENPAVIAKQRLQP
-579 NDPHNQ
+579 NDPYNR

-591 AEQAQRQQ
+591 AKQAQR
-599 RQTAQSANR
+599 RQEQNAQAANR

>member
-1 MAALQPQFLAPLKDL
+1 M
-16 LQQRFVPHLPPLLG
+16 
-30 QGGREDL
+30 
-37 PKKQISRAFSAFVLQ
+37 AFSAFVLQ
-52 QKFDLDVVTAA
+52 QKFDLDVVTAT

-69 YEDHGIDAIYYHEA
+69 YEDHGLDAIYYHEA

-89 VQSKMKEDAQFQL
+89 VQSKMKVDAQFTL
-102 GEAQAFIEGVK
+102 GEAQAFIEGIK

-118 QFHRF
+118 QFNRF
-123 NQNVR
+123 NQNVQ
-128 NLQADIETAL
+128 NLQAQIETAL
-138 DECESIQ
+138 DECEHIQ
-145 LLVAYTGN
+145 LLIAYTGS
-153 GITIQAQNYLQPAI
+153 GITMQAQNYLQPAI

-202 VNERVAVYKFRVQEQ
+202 VNERVAIYKFRVQEQ

-233 LHTTH
+233 LHTTY
-238 DRKLYEKNIRYFIGA
+238 DRKLYEKNIRYFIGS

-275 LNNGITLVGNAV
+275 LNNGITLDGNAV

-322 MRENPAADISQA
+322 MRENLDADISQA

-403 TIDTLA
+403 TIETLA

-420 VPYQLKVE
+420 VPYQLKAE
-428 PSKFTNQESAEYQA
+428 PSRFINQESVEYQA
-442 IFSTD
+442 IFNPD
-447 LQGAVAI
+447 LQGVMVI
-454 NAVNCYLA
+454 NAVNIYLA
-462 IQGLCTAAERSN
+462 IQALCTAAERSS

-491 LVMAQFKDAIIA
+491 LLMAQFKNTITAV
-503 PEITKQAEFE
+503 EITEQEAFE
-513 GLISHAFD
+513 RLISRAFD
-521 ELRQQFFDSFTTLA
+521 ELRQKFSDSFRTLA
-535 LGSVPHAYFKRLGD
+535 FGSAPHAYFKRLSD
-549 TARLMQS
+549 TARLMQT
-556 VWISHLNL
+556 VWVSHLNL
-564 AENQAVIAKQERLQA
+564 AENPAVIAKQRLQP
-579 NDPHNQ
+579 NDPYNR

-591 AEQAQRQQ
+591 AKQAQR
-599 RQTAQSANR
+599 RQEQNAQAANR

>member
-1 MAALQPQFLAPLKDL
+1 MAALQPQFLAPLKEL

-30 QGGREDL
+30 QDGQEDK

-52 QKFDLDVVTAA
+52 QKFDLDVVTAT

-69 YEDHGIDAIYYHEA
+69 YEDHGLDAIYYHEA

-89 VQSKMKEDAQFQL
+89 VQSKMKVDAQFTL
-102 GEAQAFIEGVK
+102 GEAQAFIEGIK

-118 QFHRF
+118 QFNRF
-123 NQNVR
+123 NQNVQ
-128 NLQADIETAL
+128 NLQAQIETAL
-138 DECESIQ
+138 DECEHIQ
-145 LLVAYTGN
+145 LLIAYTGS
-153 GITIQAQNYLQPAI
+153 GITMQAQNYLQPAI

-192 ALRSEHAVDT
+192 ALRSEHEVDT

-217 PRKVVFGI
+217 PQKVVFGI

-238 DRKLYEKNIRYFIGA
+238 DRKLYEKNIRYFIGS

-275 LNNGITLVGNAV
+275 LNNGITLDGNAV

-295 HTGSKHVAVDGLS
+295 HTGSKHIAVDGLS

-322 MRENPAADISQA
+322 MRENLDADISQA

-403 TIDTLA
+403 TIETLA

-420 VPYQLKVE
+420 VPYQLKAE
-428 PSKFTNQESAEYQA
+428 PSRFINQESVEYQA
-442 IFSTD
+442 IFNPD
-447 LQGAVAI
+447 LQGVMAI
-454 NAVNCYLA
+454 NAVNIYLA
-462 IQGLCTAAERSN
+462 IQALCTAAERSS

-491 LVMAQFKDAIIA
+491 LLMAQFKNTITAV
-503 PEITKQAEFE
+503 EITEQEAFE
-513 GLISHAFD
+513 RLISRAFD
-521 ELRQQFFDSFTTLA
+521 ELRQKFSDSFRTLVF
-535 LGSVPHAYFKRLGD
+535 GSAPHAYFKRLSD
-549 TARLMQS
+549 TARLMQT
-556 VWISHLNL
+556 VWVSHLNL
-564 AENQAVIAKQERLQA
+564 AENPAVIAKQRLQP
-579 NDPHNQ
+579 NDPYNR

-591 AEQAQRQQ
+591 AKQAQR
-599 RQTAQSANR
+599 RQEQNAQAANR

>member
-128 NLQADIETAL
+128 NLQADIETTL

-153 GITIQAQNYLQPAI
+153 GITIQAQNYLQPAL

-225 AKLTDLIA
+225 AKLTDLIT

-275 LNNGITLVGNAV
+275 LNNGITLVGNTV
-287 KPKGNIRG
+287 KVKSNNRSGAKNIDVR
-295 HTGSKHVAVDGLS
+295 GLS

-420 VPYQLKVE
+420 VPYQLKAE
-428 PSKFTNQESAEYQA
+428 PGKFTNQETDEYQA
-442 IFSTD
+442 IFSSG

-462 IQGLCTAAERSN
+462 IQGLCTAAERGH

-491 LVMAQFKDAIIA
+491 LVMAQFKDAITA
-503 PEITKQAEFE
+503 PEISEQAVFE
-513 GLISHAFD
+513 GLISRTFD

-549 TARLMQS
+549 TAKLMQS

-599 RQTAQSANR
+599 RQTAQAANR
-608 QVQQA
+608 QEQPT

>member
-1 MAALQPQFLAPLKDL
+1 MAALQPQFLAPLKEL

-30 QGGREDL
+30 QGGQEDK

-52 QKFDLDVVTAA
+52 QKFDLDVVTAT

-69 YEDHGIDAIYYHEA
+69 YEDHGLDAIYYHEA

-89 VQSKMKEDAQFQL
+89 VQSKMKVDAQFTL
-102 GEAQAFIEGVK
+102 GEAQAFIEGIK

-118 QFHRF
+118 QFNRF
-123 NQNVR
+123 NQNVQ
-128 NLQADIETAL
+128 NLQAQIETAL
-138 DECESIQ
+138 DECEHIQ
-145 LLVAYTGN
+145 LLIAYTGS
-153 GITIQAQNYLQPAI
+153 GITMQAQNYLQPAI

-202 VNERVAVYKFRVQEQ
+202 VNERVAIYKFRVQEQ

-233 LHTTH
+233 LHTTY
-238 DRKLYEKNIRYFIGA
+238 DRKLYEKNIRYFIGS

-261 IKDTL
+261 IKYTL

-275 LNNGITLVGNAV
+275 LNNGITLDGNAV

-322 MRENPAADISQA
+322 MRENLDADISQA

-403 TIDTLA
+403 TIETLA

-420 VPYQLKVE
+420 VPYQLKAE
-428 PSKFTNQESAEYQA
+428 PSRFINQESVEYQA
-442 IFSTD
+442 IFNPD
-447 LQGAVAI
+447 LQGVMVI
-454 NAVNCYLA
+454 NAVNIYLA
-462 IQGLCTAAERSN
+462 IQALCTAAERSS

-491 LVMAQFKDAIIA
+491 LLMAQFKNTITAV
-503 PEITKQAEFE
+503 EITEQEAFE
-513 GLISHAFD
+513 RLISRAFD
-521 ELRQQFFDSFTTLA
+521 ELRQKFSDSFRTLA
-535 LGSVPHAYFKRLGD
+535 FGSAPHAYFKRLSD
-549 TARLMQS
+549 TARLMQT
-556 VWISHLNL
+556 VWVSHLNL
-564 AENQAVIAKQERLQA
+564 AENPAVIAKQRLQP
-579 NDPHNQ
+579 NDPYNR

-591 AEQAQRQQ
+591 AKQAQR
-599 RQTAQSANR
+599 RQEQNAQAANR

>member
-1 MAALQPQFLAPLKDL
+1 MAALQPQFLAPLKEL

-30 QGGREDL
+30 QGGQEDK

-52 QKFDLDVVTAA
+52 QKFDLDVVTAT

-69 YEDHGIDAIYYHEA
+69 YEDHGLDAIYYHEA

-89 VQSKMKEDAQFQL
+89 VQSKMKVDAQFTL
-102 GEAQAFIEGVK
+102 GEAQAFIEGIK

-118 QFHRF
+118 QFNRF
-123 NQNVR
+123 NQNVQ
-128 NLQADIETAL
+128 NLQAQIETAL
-138 DECESIQ
+138 DECEHIQ
-145 LLVAYTGN
+145 LLIAYTGS
-153 GITIQAQNYLQPAI
+153 GITMQAQNYLQPAI

-202 VNERVAVYKFRVQEQ
+202 VNERVAIYKFRVQEQ

-233 LHTTH
+233 LHTTY
-238 DRKLYEKNIRYFIGA
+238 DRKLYEKNIRYFIGS

-275 LNNGITLVGNAV
+275 LNNGITLDGNAV

-322 MRENPAADISQA
+322 MRENLDADISQA

-403 TIDTLA
+403 TIETLA

-420 VPYQLKVE
+420 VPYQLKAE
-428 PSKFTNQESAEYQA
+428 PSRFINQESVEYQA
-442 IFSTD
+442 IFNPD
-447 LQGAVAI
+447 LQGVMAI
-454 NAVNCYLA
+454 NAVNIYLA
-462 IQGLCTAAERSN
+462 IQALCTAAERSS

-491 LVMAQFKDAIIA
+491 LLMAQFKNTITAV
-503 PEITKQAEFE
+503 EITEQEAFE
-513 GLISHAFD
+513 RLISRAFD
-521 ELRQQFFDSFTTLA
+521 ELRQKFSDSFRTLA
-535 LGSVPHAYFKRLGD
+535 FGSAPHAYFKRLSD
-549 TARLMQS
+549 TARLMQT
-556 VWISHLNL
+556 VWVSHLNL
-564 AENQAVIAKQERLQA
+564 AENPAVIAKQRLQP
-579 NDPHNQ
+579 NDPYNR

-591 AEQAQRQQ
+591 AKQAQR
-599 RQTAQSANR
+599 RQEQNAQAANR

>member
-1 MAALQPQFLAPLKDL
+1 M
-16 LQQRFVPHLPPLLG
+16 PHLPPLLG
-30 QGGREDL
+30 QDGQEDK

-52 QKFDLDVVTAA
+52 QKFDLDVVTAT

-69 YEDHGIDAIYYHEA
+69 CEDHGLDAIYYHEA

-89 VQSKMKEDAQFQL
+89 VQSKMKVDAQFTL
-102 GEAQAFIEGVK
+102 GEAQAFIEGIK

-118 QFHRF
+118 QFNRF
-123 NQNVR
+123 NQNVQ
-128 NLQADIETAL
+128 NLQAQIETAL
-138 DECESIQ
+138 DECEHIQ
-145 LLVAYTGN
+145 LLIAYTGS
-153 GITIQAQNYLQPAI
+153 GITMQAQNYLQPAI

-238 DRKLYEKNIRYFIGA
+238 DRKLYEKNIRYFIGS

-275 LNNGITLVGNAV
+275 LNNGITLDGNAV

-295 HTGSKHVAVDGLS
+295 HTGSKHIAVDGLS

-322 MRENPAADISQA
+322 MRENLDADISQA
-334 QVMVT
+334 QVMET

-403 TIDTLA
+403 TIETLA

-420 VPYQLKVE
+420 VPYQLKAE
-428 PSKFTNQESAEYQA
+428 PSRFINQESVEYQA
-442 IFSTD
+442 IFNPD
-447 LQGAVAI
+447 LQGVMAI
-454 NAVNCYLA
+454 NAVNIYLA
-462 IQGLCTAAERSN
+462 IQALCTAAERSS

-491 LVMAQFKDAIIA
+491 LLMAQFKNTITAV
-503 PEITKQAEFE
+503 EITEQEAFE
-513 GLISHAFD
+513 RLISRAFD
-521 ELRQQFFDSFTTLA
+521 ELRQKFSDSFRTLVF
-535 LGSVPHAYFKRLGD
+535 GSAPHAYFKRLSD
-549 TARLMQS
+549 TARLMQT
-556 VWISHLNL
+556 VWVSHLNL
-564 AENQAVIAKQERLQA
+564 AENPAVIAKQRLQP
-579 NDPHNQ
+579 NDPYNR

-591 AEQAQRQQ
+591 AKQAQR
-599 RQTAQSANR
+599 RQEQNAQAANR

>member
-1 MAALQPQFLAPLKDL
+1 MAALQSQFLAPLKDL

-30 QGGREDL
+30 QGGREDK

-83 DQTLYL
+83 AQTLYL
-89 VQSKMKEDAQFQL
+89 VQSKMKEDAQFQQ
-102 GEAQAFIEGVK
+102 GEAQTFIEGVK

-118 QFHRF
+118 QFQRF
-123 NQNVR
+123 NQNVQ
-128 NLQADIETAL
+128 NLQAHIETAL
-138 DECESIQ
+138 DECERIQ

-153 GITIQAQNYLQPAI
+153 GITIQAQSYLQPAI

-175 EQIEPGYQEF
+175 EQIALDYQQY
-185 TATDVEQ
+185 TATEVEQ

-202 VNERVAVYKFRVQEQ
+202 INERVAVYKFRVQEQ

-233 LHTTH
+233 LHITH

-275 LNNGITLVGNAV
+275 LNNGITLVGNTV
-287 KPKGNIRG
+287 KVKSNNRSGAKNIDVR
-295 HTGSKHVAVDGLS
+295 GLS

-322 MRENPAADISQA
+322 MRENPQADISQA

-339 IINTGNDAFHKQ
+339 IINTGNDAFHKK

-389 YRPQQSAAAGIRSI
+389 YRPQQTAVAGIRNISI
-403 TIDTLA
+403 DNLA
-409 KALACMQADVR
+409 KALACMKADVR
-420 VPYQLKVE
+420 VPYLLKAE
-428 PSKFTNQESAEYQA
+428 PGKFIDQESVEYQS
-442 IFSTD
+442 IFNPD
-447 LQGAVAI
+447 LQGVVAI
-454 NAVNCYLA
+454 NAVNCYLS
-462 IQGLCTAAERSN
+462 IQGLCTAAERGN

-482 RHFTYCITT
+482 RHFHYCITT
-491 LVMAQFKDAIIA
+491 LLMAQFKSTIVAHEIKDEAAFNVII
-503 PEITKQAEFE
+503 
-513 GLISHAFD
+513 SRAFD
-521 ELRQQFFDSFTTLA
+521 ELRQQFFDRFRTLS
-535 LGSVPHAYFKRLGD
+535 LGSAPHAYFKRLGS
-549 TARLMQS
+549 TAQLMQT
-556 VWISHLNL
+556 VWINHLNL
-564 AENQAVIAKQERLQA
+564 AENPAVIAKQARLQA
-579 NDPHNQ
+579 HDPQNQ
-585 NLFSYL
+585 DLFSYL
-591 AEQAQRQQ
+591 ALQAQRQ
-599 RQTAQSANR
+599 
-608 QVQQA
+608 

>member
-30 QGGREDL
+30 QGAGNNL
-37 PKKQISRAFSAFVLQ
+37 PQKQVARAFSAFVLQ

-63 KAVVDD
+63 RAVVDD
-69 YEDHGIDAIYYHEA
+69 YEDHGIDAVYYHEA

-89 VQSKMKEDAQFQL
+89 VQSKMKESALFQL
-102 GEAQAFIEGVK
+102 CEAQAFIEGVK

-118 QFHRF
+118 QFQRF
-123 NQNVR
+123 NRNVQ
-128 NLQADIETAL
+128 NLQAHIETAL
-138 DECESIQ
+138 DECERIQ

-175 EQIEPGYQEF
+175 EQISPDYQQY
-185 TATDVEQ
+185 TATEVEQ

-253 GRRGVNKA
+253 GTRGVNKA

-266 LHEPENFIY
+266 LNEPENFIY
-275 LNNGITLVGNAV
+275 LNNGITLIGNTV
-287 KPKGNIRG
+287 KPKGNIKG
-295 HTGSKHVAVDGLS
+295 HTGSKHFAVNGLS

-322 MRENPAADISQA
+322 MRENPQADISQA

-339 IINTGNDAFHKQ
+339 IINTGNDAFHKK

-389 YRPQQSAAAGIRSI
+389 YRPQQTAAAGIRSI
-403 TIDTLA
+403 TIDNLA
-409 KALACMQADVR
+409 KALACMKADVR
-420 VPYQLKVE
+420 VPYLLKAE
-428 PSKFTNQESAEYQA
+428 PGKFIDQESVEYQS
-442 IFSTD
+442 IFNSD
-447 LQGAVAI
+447 LQGVVAI
-454 NAVNCYLA
+454 NAVNCYLS
-462 IQGLCTAAERSN
+462 IQGLCTAAERGN

-482 RHFTYCITT
+482 RHFNYCITT
-491 LVMAQFKDAIIA
+491 LLMAQFKSTIIA
-503 PEITKQAEFE
+503 HEMKDEAAFNVM
-513 GLISHAFD
+513 ISRTFD
-521 ELRQQFFDSFTTLA
+521 ELRQQFFDRFRTLS
-535 LGSVPHAYFKRLGD
+535 LGSAPHAYFKRLGD
-549 TARLMQS
+549 TTRLMRA
-556 VWISHLNL
+556 VWIGHFNL
-564 AENQAVIAKQERLQA
+564 AQTPAVIAKQERLQE

-591 AEQAQRQQ
+591 ADHAQRQQ
-599 RQTAQSANR
+599 GQNAQAANR
-608 QVQQA
+608 QAQPA

>member
-1 MAALQPQFLAPLKDL
+1 MAALQPQFLAPLKEL

-30 QGGREDL
+30 QDGQEDK

-52 QKFDLDVVTAA
+52 QKFDLDVVTAT

-69 YEDHGIDAIYYHEA
+69 YEDHGLDAIYYHEA

-89 VQSKMKEDAQFQL
+89 VQSKMKVDAQFTL
-102 GEAQAFIEGVK
+102 GEAQAFIEGIK

-118 QFHRF
+118 QFNRF
-123 NQNVR
+123 NQNVQ
-128 NLQADIETAL
+128 NLQAQIETAL
-138 DECESIQ
+138 DECEHIQ
-145 LLVAYTGN
+145 LLIAYTGS
-153 GITIQAQNYLQPAI
+153 GITMQAQNYLQPAI

-238 DRKLYEKNIRYFIGA
+238 DRKLYEKNIRYFIGS

-275 LNNGITLVGNAV
+275 LNNGITLDGNAV

-295 HTGSKHVAVDGLS
+295 HTGSKHIAVDGLS

-322 MRENPAADISQA
+322 MRENLDADISQA

-403 TIDTLA
+403 TIETLA
-409 KALACMQADVR
+409 KALACMQANVR
-420 VPYQLKVE
+420 VPYQLKAE
-428 PSKFTNQESAEYQA
+428 PSRFINQESVEYQA
-442 IFSTD
+442 IFNPD
-447 LQGAVAI
+447 LQGVMAI
-454 NAVNCYLA
+454 NAVNIYLA
-462 IQGLCTAAERSN
+462 IQALCTAAERSS

-491 LVMAQFKDAIIA
+491 LLMAQFKNTITAV
-503 PEITKQAEFE
+503 EITEQEAFE
-513 GLISHAFD
+513 RLISRAFD
-521 ELRQQFFDSFTTLA
+521 ELRQKFSDSFRTLVF
-535 LGSVPHAYFKRLGD
+535 GSAPHAYFKRLSD
-549 TARLMQS
+549 TARLMQT
-556 VWISHLNL
+556 VWVSHLNL
-564 AENQAVIAKQERLQA
+564 AENPAVIAKQRLQP
-579 NDPHNQ
+579 NDPYNR

-591 AEQAQRQQ
+591 AKQAQR
-599 RQTAQSANR
+599 RQEQNAQAANR

>member
-30 QGGREDL
+30 QGGREDK

-83 DQTLYL
+83 AQTLYL

-102 GEAQAFIEGVK
+102 GEAQTFIEGVK
-113 LLLNK
+113 LLLSK
-118 QFHRF
+118 QFQRF
-123 NQNVR
+123 NQNVQ
-128 NLQADIETAL
+128 NLQAHIETAL
-138 DECESIQ
+138 DECERIQ

-153 GITIQAQNYLQPAI
+153 GITIQAQSYLQPAI

-175 EQIEPGYQEF
+175 EQIAPDYQEY
-185 TATDVEQ
+185 TATEVEQ

-233 LHTTH
+233 FHITH

-275 LNNGITLVGNAV
+275 LNNGITLVGNTV
-287 KPKGNIRG
+287 KVKSNNRSGAKNIDVR
-295 HTGSKHVAVDGLS
+295 GLS

-322 MRENPAADISQA
+322 MRENPQADISQA

-339 IINTGNDAFHKQ
+339 IINTGNDAFHKK

-389 YRPQQSAAAGIRSI
+389 YRPQQTAAAGIRNISI
-403 TIDTLA
+403 DNLA
-409 KALACMQADVR
+409 KALACMKADVR
-420 VPYQLKVE
+420 VPYLLKAE
-428 PSKFTNQESAEYQA
+428 PGKFIDQESVEYQS
-442 IFSTD
+442 IFNPD

-454 NAVNCYLA
+454 NAVNCYLS
-462 IQGLCTAAERSN
+462 IQGLCTAAERGN

-482 RHFTYCITT
+482 RHFNYCITT
-491 LVMAQFKDAIIA
+491 LLMAQFKSTIVAH
-503 PEITKQAEFE
+503 EIKDEAAFNVM
-513 GLISHAFD
+513 ISRTFD
-521 ELRQQFFDSFTTLA
+521 ELRQQFFDRFRTLS
-535 LGSVPHAYFKRLGD
+535 LGSAPHAYFKRLGG
-549 TARLMQS
+549 TAQLMQA
-556 VWISHLNL
+556 VWINYLNL
-564 AENQAVIAKQERLQA
+564 VEHPAVIAKQDRLQA
-579 NDPHNQ
+579 NDPQNQ
-585 NLFSYL
+585 DLFSYL
-591 AEQAQRQQ
+591 ALQAQRQ
-599 RQTAQSANR
+599 
-608 QVQQA
+608 

>member
-1 MAALQPQFLAPLKDL
+1 MAALQPQFLAPLKEL

-30 QGGREDL
+30 QGGQEDK

-52 QKFDLDVVTAA
+52 QKFDLDVVTAT

-69 YEDHGIDAIYYHEA
+69 YEDHGLDAIYYHEA

-89 VQSKMKEDAQFQL
+89 VQSKMKVDAQFTL
-102 GEAQAFIEGVK
+102 GEAQAFIEGIK

-118 QFHRF
+118 QFNRF
-123 NQNVR
+123 NQNVQ
-128 NLQADIETAL
+128 NLQAQIETAL
-138 DECESIQ
+138 DECEHIQ
-145 LLVAYTGN
+145 LLIAYTGS
-153 GITIQAQNYLQPAI
+153 GITMQAQNYLQPAI

-238 DRKLYEKNIRYFIGA
+238 DRKLYEKNIRYFIGS

-275 LNNGITLVGNAV
+275 LNNGITLDGNAV

-295 HTGSKHVAVDGLS
+295 HTGSKHIAVDGLS

-322 MRENPAADISQA
+322 MRENLDADISQA

-373 QERLRQEMK
+373 QERLRQKMK

-403 TIDTLA
+403 TIETLA

-420 VPYQLKVE
+420 VPYQLKAE
-428 PSKFTNQESAEYQA
+428 PSRFINQESVEYQA
-442 IFSTD
+442 IFNPD
-447 LQGAVAI
+447 LQGVMAI
-454 NAVNCYLA
+454 NAVNIYLA
-462 IQGLCTAAERSN
+462 IQALCTAAERSS

-491 LVMAQFKDAIIA
+491 LLMAQFKNTITAV
-503 PEITKQAEFE
+503 EITEQEAFE
-513 GLISHAFD
+513 RLISRAFD
-521 ELRQQFFDSFTTLA
+521 ELRQKFSDSFRTLVF
-535 LGSVPHAYFKRLGD
+535 GSAPHAYFKRLSD
-549 TARLMQS
+549 TARLMQT
-556 VWISHLNL
+556 VWVSHLNL
-564 AENQAVIAKQERLQA
+564 VENPAVIAKQRLQP
-579 NDPHNQ
+579 NDPYNR

-591 AEQAQRQQ
+591 AKQAQR
-599 RQTAQSANR
+599 RQEQNAQAANR

>member
-1 MAALQPQFLAPLKDL
+1 MAALQPQFLAPLKEL

-30 QGGREDL
+30 QDGQEDK

-52 QKFDLDVVTAA
+52 QKFDLDVVTAT

-69 YEDHGIDAIYYHEA
+69 YEDHGLDAIYYHEA

-89 VQSKMKEDAQFQL
+89 VQSKMKVDAQFTL
-102 GEAQAFIEGVK
+102 GEAQAFIEGIK

-118 QFHRF
+118 QFNRF
-123 NQNVR
+123 NQNVQ
-128 NLQADIETAL
+128 NLQAQIETAL
-138 DECESIQ
+138 DECEHIQ
-145 LLVAYTGN
+145 LLIAYTGS
-153 GITIQAQNYLQPAI
+153 GITMQAQNYLQPAI

-192 ALRSEHAVDT
+192 ALRSEHEVDT

-217 PRKVVFGI
+217 PQKVVFGI

-238 DRKLYEKNIRYFIGA
+238 DRKLYEKNIRYFIGS
-253 GRRGVNKA
+253 GKRGVNKA

-275 LNNGITLVGNAV
+275 LNNGITLDGNAV

-295 HTGSKHVAVDGLS
+295 HTGSKHIAVDGLS

-322 MRENPAADISQA
+322 MRENLDADISQA

-403 TIDTLA
+403 TIETLA

-420 VPYQLKVE
+420 VPYQLKAE
-428 PSKFTNQESAEYQA
+428 PSRFINQESVEYQA
-442 IFSTD
+442 IFNPD
-447 LQGAVAI
+447 LQGVMAI
-454 NAVNCYLA
+454 NAVNIYLA
-462 IQGLCTAAERSN
+462 IQALCTAAERSS

-491 LVMAQFKDAIIA
+491 LLMAQFKNTITAV
-503 PEITKQAEFE
+503 EITEQEAFE
-513 GLISHAFD
+513 RLISRAFD
-521 ELRQQFFDSFTTLA
+521 ELRQKFSDSFRTLVF
-535 LGSVPHAYFKRLGD
+535 GSAPHAYFKRLSD
-549 TARLMQS
+549 TARLMQT
-556 VWISHLNL
+556 VWVSHLNL
-564 AENQAVIAKQERLQA
+564 AENPAVIAKQRLQP
-579 NDPHNQ
+579 NDPYNR

-591 AEQAQRQQ
+591 AKQAQR
-599 RQTAQSANR
+599 RQEQNAQAANR

>member
-1 MAALQPQFLAPLKDL
+1 MAALQPQFLAPLKEL

-30 QGGREDL
+30 QDGQEDK

-52 QKFDLDVVTAA
+52 QKFDLDVVTAT

-69 YEDHGIDAIYYHEA
+69 CEDHGLDAIYYHEA

-89 VQSKMKEDAQFQL
+89 VQSKMKVDAQFTL
-102 GEAQAFIEGVK
+102 GEAQAFIEGIK

-118 QFHRF
+118 QFNRF
-123 NQNVR
+123 NQNVQ
-128 NLQADIETAL
+128 NLQAQIETAL
-138 DECESIQ
+138 DECEHIQ
-145 LLVAYTGN
+145 LLIAYTGS
-153 GITIQAQNYLQPAI
+153 GITMQAQNYLQPAI

-238 DRKLYEKNIRYFIGA
+238 DRKLYEKNIRYFIGS

-275 LNNGITLVGNAV
+275 LNNGITLDGNAV

-295 HTGSKHVAVDGLS
+295 HTGSKHIAVDGLS

-322 MRENPAADISQA
+322 MRENLDADISQA
-334 QVMVT
+334 QVMET

-363 LANFAALDDT
+363 LANFAAL
-373 QERLRQEMK
+373 
-382 MFGVEYL
+382 
-389 YRPQQSAAAGIRSI
+389 
-403 TIDTLA
+403 
-409 KALACMQADVR
+409 
-420 VPYQLKVE
+420 
-428 PSKFTNQESAEYQA
+428 N
-442 IFSTD
+442 
-447 LQGAVAI
+447 
-454 NAVNCYLA
+454 NCS
-462 IQGLCTAAERSN
+462 E
-474 PSPEKLVY
+474 
-482 RHFTYCITT
+482 
-491 LVMAQFKDAIIA
+491 
-503 PEITKQAEFE
+503 
-513 GLISHAFD
+513 
-521 ELRQQFFDSFTTLA
+521 
-535 LGSVPHAYFKRLGD
+535 
-549 TARLMQS
+549 
-556 VWISHLNL
+556 
-564 AENQAVIAKQERLQA
+564 
-579 NDPHNQ
+579 
-585 NLFSYL
+585 
-591 AEQAQRQQ
+591 
-599 RQTAQSANR
+599 
-608 QVQQA
+608 